1 MQNLQVLGGISAAEF
16 FADYWQKKPL
26 LVKNAMPQVKGLLVP
41 DEIVELAQ
49 EEGVTARLLTQ
60 QGAQNEQWRVKNS
73 PLTGKDFKK
82 LPPLWTLLVQALDHF
97 SPEIAQLW
105 QHFDFIPQWRR
116 DDIMV
121 SYAPKGG
128 SVGRHYDQYDVFLV
142 QSYGTRRWQLGQY
155 CTPETELLPNQ
166 PLRLLADMDVQFD
179 EILEPG
185 DLLYVPPTLSHYGVA
200 EDNCLTLS
208 FGFRMPDKTQLLDDF
223 TDHLLS
229 KPDTQIP
236 VPDLANRTIQ
246 SAGEVSSTDLA
257 MLKQQ
262 VIQLLQNTSYFDEA
276 ALSLLTETKYP
287 DSLPEN
293 EALSTQE
300 LQELLQEGA
309 IIQRE
314 PATRLLYRHADNAQ
328 LEFWAQ
334 GEPLDVPTHLA
345 PVLKR
350 LADGEVLNLQS
361 FTTQDLDSDSDL
373 NTSENTQQ
381 LLAMFCHLYE
391 DAIVLIQ
398 IPE

>member
-16 FADYWQKKPL
+16 FAEYWQKKPL
-26 LVKNAMPQVKGLLVP
+26 LVKNALPEVKGLLVP
-41 DEIVELAQ
+41 DDILELAQ

-73 PLTGKDFKK
+73 PLTAKDFKK

-97 SPEIAQLW
+97 SPDIAQLW

-128 SVGRHYDQYDVFLV
+128 SVGRHFDQYDVFLV
-142 QSYGTRRWQLGQY
+142 QAYGKRRWQLGQY
-155 CTPETELLPNQ
+155 CTPDCELIPNQ
-166 PLRLLADMDVQFD
+166 PLRLLPDMNVDFD

-208 FGFRMPDKTQLLDDF
+208 FGFRMPDRTQLLDDF

-236 VPDLANRTIQ
+236 VPDLATRSIQ
-246 SAGEVSSTDLA
+246 DAGEVSATDLA

-262 VIQLLQNTSYFDEA
+262 VMQLLQNTSYFDEA
-276 ALSLLTETKYP
+276 ALSLLTESKYP

-300 LQELLQEGA
+300 LGELLQEGA

-314 PATRLLYRHADNAQ
+314 PATRLLYRYADNNQ

-334 GEPLDVPTHLA
+334 GEKLEVPAKLA

-350 LADGEVLNLQS
+350 LTDGEILDLQSLNLPS
-361 FTTQDLDSDSDL
+361 SEVE
-373 NTSENTQQ
+373 NTSTADDHQD
-381 LLAMFCHLYE
+381 LLAMFCDLYE

>member
-16 FADYWQKKPL
+16 FAEYWQKKPL
-26 LVKNAMPQVKGLLVP
+26 LVKNALPEVKGLLVP
-41 DEIVELAQ
+41 DDILELAQ

-73 PLTGKDFKK
+73 PLTVKDFKK

-97 SPEIAQLW
+97 SPDIAQLW

-128 SVGRHYDQYDVFLV
+128 SVGRHFDQYDVFLV
-142 QSYGTRRWQLGQY
+142 QAYGKRRWQLGQY
-155 CTPETELLPNQ
+155 CTPDCELIPNQ
-166 PLRLLADMDVQFD
+166 PLRLLPDMNVDFD

-208 FGFRMPDKTQLLDDF
+208 FGFRMPDRTQLLDDF

-236 VPDLANRTIQ
+236 VPDLATRSIQ
-246 SAGEVSSTDLA
+246 DAGEVSATDLA

-262 VIQLLQNTSYFDEA
+262 VMQLLQNTSYFDEA
-276 ALSLLTETKYP
+276 ALSLLTESKYP

-300 LQELLQEGA
+300 LGELLQEGA

-314 PATRLLYRHADNAQ
+314 PATRLLYRYADNKQ

-334 GEPLDVPTHLA
+334 GEKLEVPAKLA

-350 LADGEVLNLQS
+350 LTDGEILDLQSLNLPS
-361 FTTQDLDSDSDL
+361 PELE
-373 NTSENTQQ
+373 NTSTADDHQD
-381 LLAMFCHLYE
+381 LLAMFCDLYE

>member
-16 FADYWQKKPL
+16 FAEYWQKKPL
-26 LVKNAMPQVKGLLVP
+26 LVKNALPEVKGLLVP
-41 DEIVELAQ
+41 DDILELAQ

-73 PLTGKDFKK
+73 PLTAKDFKK

-97 SPEIAQLW
+97 SPDIAQLW
-105 QHFDFIPQWRR
+105 QHFNFIPQWRR

-128 SVGRHYDQYDVFLV
+128 SVGRHFDQYDVFLV
-142 QSYGTRRWQLGQY
+142 QAYGKRRWQLGQY
-155 CTPETELLPNQ
+155 CTPDCELIPNQ
-166 PLRLLADMDVQFD
+166 PLRLLPDMNVDFD

-208 FGFRMPDKTQLLDDF
+208 FGFRMPDRTQLLDDF

-236 VPDLANRTIQ
+236 VPDLATRSIQ
-246 SAGEVSSTDLA
+246 DAGEVSATDLA

-262 VIQLLQNTSYFDEA
+262 VMQLLQNTSYFDEA
-276 ALSLLTETKYP
+276 ALSLLTESKYP

-300 LQELLQEGA
+300 LGELLQEGA

-314 PATRLLYRHADNAQ
+314 PATRLLYRYADNKE

-334 GEPLDVPTHLA
+334 GEKLEVPAKLA

-350 LADGEVLNLQS
+350 LTDGEILDLQSLNLPS
-361 FTTQDLDSDSDL
+361 PELENMSIADDHQD
-373 NTSENTQQ
+373 
-381 LLAMFCHLYE
+381 LLAMFCDLYE

>member
-16 FADYWQKKPL
+16 FAEYWQKKPL
-26 LVKNAMPQVKGLLVP
+26 LVKNALPEVKGLLVP
-41 DEIVELAQ
+41 DDILELAQ

-73 PLTGKDFKK
+73 PLTAKDFKK

-97 SPEIAQLW
+97 SPDIAQLW

-128 SVGRHYDQYDVFLV
+128 SVGRHFDQYDVFLV
-142 QSYGTRRWQLGQY
+142 QAYGKRRWQLGQY
-155 CTPETELLPNQ
+155 CTPDCELIPNQ
-166 PLRLLADMDVQFD
+166 PLRLLPDMNVDFD

-208 FGFRMPDKTQLLDDF
+208 FGFRMPDCTQLLDDF

-236 VPDLANRTIQ
+236 VPDLATRSIQ
-246 SAGEVSSTDLA
+246 DAGEVSATDLA

-262 VIQLLQNTSYFDEA
+262 VMQLLQNTSYFDEA
-276 ALSLLTETKYP
+276 ALSLLTESKYP

-300 LQELLQEGA
+300 LGELLQEGA

-314 PATRLLYRHADNAQ
+314 PATRLLYRYADNKQ

-334 GEPLDVPTHLA
+334 GEKLEVPAKLA

-350 LADGEVLNLQS
+350 LTDGEILDLQSLNLPS
-361 FTTQDLDSDSDL
+361 PELENMSTADDHQD
-373 NTSENTQQ
+373 
-381 LLAMFCHLYE
+381 LLAMFCDLYE

>member
-16 FADYWQKKPL
+16 FAEYWQKKPL
-26 LVKNAMPQVKGLLVP
+26 LVKNALPEVKGLLVP
-41 DEIVELAQ
+41 DDILELAQ

-73 PLTGKDFKK
+73 PLTAKDFKK

-97 SPEIAQLW
+97 SPDIAQLW

-128 SVGRHYDQYDVFLV
+128 SVGRHFDQYDVFLV
-142 QSYGTRRWQLGQY
+142 QAYGKRRWQLGQY
-155 CTPETELLPNQ
+155 CTPDCELIPNQ
-166 PLRLLADMDVQFD
+166 PLRLLPDMNVDFD

-208 FGFRMPDKTQLLDDF
+208 FGFRMPDRTQLLDDF

-236 VPDLANRTIQ
+236 VPDLATRSIQ
-246 SAGEVSSTDLA
+246 DAGEVSATDLA

-262 VIQLLQNTSYFDEA
+262 VMQLLQNTSYFDEA
-276 ALSLLTETKYP
+276 ALSLLTESKYP

-300 LQELLQEGA
+300 LGELLQEGA

-314 PATRLLYRHADNAQ
+314 PATRLLYRYADNKE

-334 GEPLDVPTHLA
+334 GEKLEVPAKLA

-350 LADGEVLNLQS
+350 LTDGEILDLQSLNLPS
-361 FTTQDLDSDSDL
+361 SEVE
-373 NTSENTQQ
+373 NTSTADDHQD
-381 LLAMFCHLYE
+381 LLAMFCDLYE

>member
-16 FADYWQKKPL
+16 FAEYWQKKPL
-26 LVKNAMPQVKGLLVP
+26 LVKNALPEVKGLLVP
-41 DEIVELAQ
+41 DDILELAQ

-73 PLTGKDFKK
+73 PLTAKDFKK

-97 SPEIAQLW
+97 SPDIAQLW

-128 SVGRHYDQYDVFLV
+128 SVGRHFDQYDVFLV
-142 QSYGTRRWQLGQY
+142 QAYGKRRWQLGQY
-155 CTPETELLPNQ
+155 CTPDCELIPNQ
-166 PLRLLADMDVQFD
+166 PLRLLPDMNVDFD

-208 FGFRMPDKTQLLDDF
+208 FGFRMPDRTQLLDDF

-236 VPDLANRTIQ
+236 VPDLATRSIQ
-246 SAGEVSSTDLA
+246 DAGEVSATDLA

-262 VIQLLQNTSYFDEA
+262 VMQLLQNTSYFDEA
-276 ALSLLTETKYP
+276 ALSLLTESKYP

-300 LQELLQEGA
+300 LGELLQEGA

-314 PATRLLYRHADNAQ
+314 PATRLLYRYADNKQ

-334 GEPLDVPTHLA
+334 GEKLEVPAKLA

-350 LADGEVLNLQS
+350 LTDGEVLDLQS
-361 FTTQDLDSDSDL
+361 LNLPSPEL
-373 NTSENTQQ
+373 ENTSTADDHQD
-381 LLAMFCHLYE
+381 LLAMFCDLYE

>member
-16 FADYWQKKPL
+16 FAEYWQKKPL
-26 LVKNAMPQVKGLLVP
+26 LVKNALPEVKGLLVP
-41 DEIVELAQ
+41 DDILELAQ

-73 PLTGKDFKK
+73 PLTVKDFKK

-97 SPEIAQLW
+97 SPDIAQLW

-128 SVGRHYDQYDVFLV
+128 SVGRHFDQYDVFLV
-142 QSYGTRRWQLGQY
+142 QAYGKRRWQLGQY
-155 CTPETELLPNQ
+155 CTPDCELIPNQ
-166 PLRLLADMDVQFD
+166 PLRLLPDMNVDFD

-185 DLLYVPPTLSHYGVA
+185 DLLYVPPTLADYGVA

-208 FGFRMPDKTQLLDDF
+208 FGFRMPDRTQLLDDF

-236 VPDLANRTIQ
+236 VPDLATRSIQ
-246 SAGEVSSTDLA
+246 DAGEVSATDLA

-262 VIQLLQNTSYFDEA
+262 VMQLLQNTSYFDEA
-276 ALSLLTETKYP
+276 ALSLLTESKYP

-300 LQELLQEGA
+300 LGELLQEGA

-314 PATRLLYRHADNAQ
+314 PATRLLYRYADNKQ

-334 GEPLDVPTHLA
+334 GEKLEVPAKLA

-350 LADGEVLNLQS
+350 LTDGEILDLQSLNLPS
-361 FTTQDLDSDSDL
+361 PELE
-373 NTSENTQQ
+373 NTSTADDHQD
-381 LLAMFCHLYE
+381 LLAMFCDLYE

>member
-16 FADYWQKKPL
+16 FAEYWQKKPL
-26 LVKNAMPQVKGLLVP
+26 LVKNALPEVKGLLVP
-41 DEIVELAQ
+41 DDILELAQ

-73 PLTGKDFKK
+73 PLTAKDFKK

-97 SPEIAQLW
+97 SPDIAQLW

-128 SVGRHYDQYDVFLV
+128 SVGRHFDQYDVFLV
-142 QSYGTRRWQLGQY
+142 QAYGKRRWQLGQY
-155 CTPETELLPNQ
+155 CTPDCELIPNQ
-166 PLRLLADMDVQFD
+166 PLRLLPDMNVDFD

-208 FGFRMPDKTQLLDDF
+208 FGFRMPDRTQLLDDF

-236 VPDLANRTIQ
+236 VPDLATRSIQ
-246 SAGEVSSTDLA
+246 DAGEVSATDLA

-262 VIQLLQNTSYFDEA
+262 VMQLLQNTSYFDEA
-276 ALSLLTETKYP
+276 ALSLLTESKYP

-300 LQELLQEGA
+300 LGELLQEGA

-314 PATRLLYRHADNAQ
+314 PATRLLYRYADNKQ

-334 GEPLDVPTHLA
+334 GEKLEVPAKLA

-350 LADGEVLNLQS
+350 LTDGEILDLQSLNLPS
-361 FTTQDLDSDSDL
+361 PELE
-373 NTSENTQQ
+373 NTSTADDHQD
-381 LLAMFCHLYE
+381 LLAMFCDLYE

>member
-16 FADYWQKKPL
+16 FAEYWQKKPL
-26 LVKNAMPQVKGLLVP
+26 LVKNALPEVKGLLVP
-41 DEIVELAQ
+41 DDILELAQ

-73 PLTGKDFKK
+73 PLTAKDFKK

-97 SPEIAQLW
+97 SPDIAQLW

-128 SVGRHYDQYDVFLV
+128 SVGRHFDQYDVFLV
-142 QSYGTRRWQLGQY
+142 QAYGKRRWQLGQY
-155 CTPETELLPNQ
+155 CTPDCELIPNQ
-166 PLRLLADMDVQFD
+166 PLRLLPDMNVDFD

-208 FGFRMPDKTQLLDDF
+208 FGFRMPDRTQLLDDF

-236 VPDLANRTIQ
+236 VPDLATRSIQ
-246 SAGEVSSTDLA
+246 DAGEVSATDLA

-262 VIQLLQNTSYFDEA
+262 VMQLLQDTSYFDEA
-276 ALSLLTETKYP
+276 ALSLLTESKYP

-300 LQELLQEGA
+300 LGELLQEGA

-314 PATRLLYRHADNAQ
+314 PATRLLYRYADNHQ

-334 GEPLDVPTHLA
+334 GEKLEVPAKLA

-350 LADGEVLNLQS
+350 LTDGEVLDLQS
-361 FTTQDLDSDSDL
+361 LNLPSPEL
-373 NTSENTQQ
+373 ENTSTADDHQD
-381 LLAMFCHLYE
+381 LLAMFCDLYE

>member
-1 MQNLQVLGGISAAEF
+1 MQNLQILGGISAAEF
-16 FADYWQKKPL
+16 FAEYWQKKPL
-26 LVKNAMPQVKGLLVP
+26 LVKNALPEVKGLLVP
-41 DEIVELAQ
+41 DDILELAQ

-73 PLTGKDFKK
+73 PLTAKDFKK

-97 SPEIAQLW
+97 SPDIAQLW

-128 SVGRHYDQYDVFLV
+128 SVGRHFDQYDVFLV
-142 QSYGTRRWQLGQY
+142 QAYGKRRWQLGQY
-155 CTPETELLPNQ
+155 CTPDCELIPNQ
-166 PLRLLADMDVQFD
+166 PLRLLPDMNVDFD

-208 FGFRMPDKTQLLDDF
+208 FGFRMPDRTQLLDDF

-236 VPDLANRTIQ
+236 VPDLATRSIQ
-246 SAGEVSSTDLA
+246 DAGEVSATDLA

-262 VIQLLQNTSYFDEA
+262 VMQLLQNTSYFDEA
-276 ALSLLTETKYP
+276 ALSLLTESKYP

-300 LQELLQEGA
+300 LGELLQEGA

-314 PATRLLYRHADNAQ
+314 PATRLLYRYADNNQ

-334 GEPLDVPTHLA
+334 GEKLEVPAKLA

-350 LADGEVLNLQS
+350 LTDGEILDLQSLNLPS
-361 FTTQDLDSDSDL
+361 PEVE
-373 NTSENTQQ
+373 NTSTADDHQD
-381 LLAMFCHLYE
+381 LLAMFCDLYE

>member
-1 MQNLQVLGGISAAEF
+1 MQSLQVLGGISAAEF
-16 FADYWQKKPL
+16 FAEYWQKKPL
-26 LVKNAMPQVKGLLVP
+26 LVKNALPDVKGLLVP
-41 DEIVELAQ
+41 DDILELAQ
-49 EEGVTARLLTQ
+49 EDGITARLLTQ

-73 PLTGKDFKK
+73 PLNTKDFKK

-97 SPEIAQLW
+97 SPDIAALW

-142 QSYGTRRWQLGQY
+142 QAYGKRRWQLGQY
-155 CTPETELLPNQ
+155 CTPDSELIPNQ
-166 PLRLLADMDVQFD
+166 PLRLLPDMDVHFD

-208 FGFRMPDKTQLLDDF
+208 FGFRMPDSTQLLDQF

-236 VPDLANRTIQ
+236 VADLAARSIQ
-246 SAGEVSSTDLA
+246 SAGEVSPTDLA

-262 VIQLLQNTSYFDEA
+262 VIQLLENTSYFDEA
-276 ALSLLTETKYP
+276 ALSLLTESKYP

-293 EALSTQE
+293 DALTTAE
-300 LQELLQEGA
+300 LRELLDEGA

-314 PATRLLYRHADNAQ
+314 PATRLLYRPVDETQ

-334 GEPLDVPTHLA
+334 GEKLDVPAKLA

-350 LADGEVLNLQS
+350 LADGETLNLQS
-361 FTTQDLDSDSDL
+361 LDLQLTDAEITD
-373 NTSENTQQ
+373 Q
-381 LLAMFCHLYE
+381 LLTMFCDLYE
-391 DAIVLIQ
+391 DAIVMIH

>member
-16 FADYWQKKPL
+16 FAEYWQKKPL
-26 LVKNAMPQVKGLLVP
+26 LVKNALPEVKGLLVP
-41 DEIVELAQ
+41 DDILELAQ

-73 PLTGKDFKK
+73 PLTAKDFKK

-97 SPEIAQLW
+97 SPDIAQLW

-128 SVGRHYDQYDVFLV
+128 SVGRHFDQYDVFLV
-142 QSYGTRRWQLGQY
+142 QAYGKRRWQLGQY
-155 CTPETELLPNQ
+155 CTPDCELIPNQ
-166 PLRLLADMDVQFD
+166 PLRLLPDMNVDFD

-208 FGFRMPDKTQLLDDF
+208 FGFRMPDRTQLLDDF

-236 VPDLANRTIQ
+236 VPDLATRSIQ
-246 SAGEVSSTDLA
+246 DAGEVSATDLA

-262 VIQLLQNTSYFDEA
+262 VMQLLQNTSYFDEA
-276 ALSLLTETKYP
+276 ALSLLTESKYP

-300 LQELLQEGA
+300 LGELLQEGA

-314 PATRLLYRHADNAQ
+314 PATRLLYRYADNKQ

-334 GEPLDVPTHLA
+334 GEKLEVPAKLA

-350 LADGEVLNLQS
+350 LTDGEILDLQSLNLPS
-361 FTTQDLDSDSDL
+361 PELENMSTADDHQD
-373 NTSENTQQ
+373 
-381 LLAMFCHLYE
+381 LLAMFCDLYE